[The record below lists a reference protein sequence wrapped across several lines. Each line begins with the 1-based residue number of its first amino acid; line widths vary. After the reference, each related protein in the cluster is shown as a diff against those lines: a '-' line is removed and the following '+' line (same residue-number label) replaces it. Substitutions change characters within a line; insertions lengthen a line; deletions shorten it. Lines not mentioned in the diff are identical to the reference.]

1 MKILPFR
8 MAALSVAIA
17 VLTLLGGC
25 ATKQGLTEND
35 RLARYRAHAGAPVD
49 SFHYFGDLHAWTPLG
64 DEALVVW
71 TRPHEAYL
79 LDIAGPCPDLGF
91 ASAIGLTN
99 QSGRV
104 YARFDKVIPAGVSGG
119 PSHQIPCHIREIRP
133 IDVKGMRAEQREGG
147 NVGSEQ
153 SRR

>member
-1 MKILPFR
+1 MAILS
-8 MAALSVAIA
+8 ASLAGLALA
-17 VLTLLGGC
+17 GGC
-25 ATKQGLTEND
+25 ATGQGLPEND

-64 DEALVVW
+64 DDALVVW

-104 YARFDKVIPAGVSGG
+104 YARFDKVIPARLRGS
-119 PSHQIPCHIREIRP
+119 SQSIPCHIEAIRP
-133 IDVKGMRAEQREGG
+133 LDVRALRAE
-147 NVGSEQ
+147 
-153 SRR
+153 RRGDDADE